1 MSVEGDYS
9 QIADEQLDALATG
22 PDVGLYNAVLDA
34 CDLILGYPEAAQ
46 ARSTAVTTTDGVRL
60 RLPVAGHPP
69 YKVFWSNNAGELRVE
84 AVFPH
89 P

>member
-1 MSVEGDYS
+1 MTATDDYS
-9 QIADEQLDALATG
+9 EVADRQLDVLESG
-22 PDVGLYNAVLDA
+22 PDAALYNAVLDA
-34 CDLILGYPEAAQ
+34 CDLVFRLSAQ
-46 ARSTAVTTTDGVRL
+46 ARARSTAITTREGPRL

-69 YKVFWSNNAGELRVE
+69 YKVFWSTDGPRIE

>member
-1 MSVEGDYS
+1 MTAPGDYS
-9 QIADEQLDALATG
+9 AVADRQLDTREAG
-22 PDVGLYNAVLDA
+22 PDVDLYDAVLDA
-34 CDLILGYPEAAQ
+34 CDLIFRLSAQ
-46 ARSTAVTTTDGVRL
+46 AQALSTAISTVDGISL

-69 YKVFWSNNAGELRVE
+69 YKVFWSSDGPRIE

>member
-1 MSVEGDYS
+1 MVDGDFS
-9 QIADEQLDALATG
+9 EVAIGQWEVLERGADAALF
-22 PDVGLYNAVLDA
+22 NAVLDA
-34 CDLILGYPEAAQ
+34 CDLVFRLPGKAESL
-46 ARSTAVTTTDGVRL
+46 STTIVTADGGTVL

-69 YKVFWSNNAGELRVE
+69 YKVLWSSAGPRIE